1 MRSHFERSPAALLG
15 CLGTVLFA
23 GCAAEV
29 PTGTRADQQT
39 LDLASATQVSVCH
52 RSGSSGSVVAIPR
65 SQLAIHLS
73 QGDYVT
79 TLVVGRTSAD
89 PNDSVHFRRI
99 GDAIAAARAGRLA
112 RGELQ
117 SAACRI
123 TINIAAGSFRG
134 SGHPGTD
141 PRLEHWPLTVD
152 VPDLTLHGAFVMQ
165 LDSHGRAT
173 GAGVGPLATTLA
185 PIDPL
190 GFYDTGAYYPLVLAF
205 GHPGGSAGNGLVVEG
220 FVMRSG
226 WPDGGWGGNG
236 VFSSRVSGLTVR
248 GNRFERGFDVT
259 FDLRTTSAALEQN
272 SIIGTGLCDM
282 CLAGPGVFQVS
293 GNLLQAGALE
303 GIQIIPAVLLPVPR
317 GVEPDFLPATIDVSG
332 DIANNEVRDHLRVPV
347 GSGIRVGA
355 LGLFA
360 WDVPSTS
367 HYTIHDNLLVNNRF
381 AMTVDAAFPV
391 TGALLKG
398 DMDVSL
404 SGNVM
409 QQSCQTN
416 LLVGFSRHT
425 TDLGLQQDAYLLNS
439 TYRLHLGG
447 NIQWK
452 DAWYSH
458 PAGFGNTLLV
468 DGNLIPNGT
477 RQSYSPERCPGRQAP
492 LASGPVRN

>member
-1 MRSHFERSPAALLG
+1 
-15 CLGTVLFA
+15 
-23 GCAAEV
+23 
-29 PTGTRADQQT
+29 
-39 LDLASATQVSVCH
+39 
-52 RSGSSGSVVAIPR
+52 
-65 SQLAIHLS
+65 
-73 QGDYVT
+73 
-79 TLVVGRTSAD
+79 
-89 PNDSVHFRRI
+89 
-99 GDAIAAARAGRLA
+99 
-112 RGELQ
+112 
-117 SAACRI
+117 
-123 TINIAAGSFRG
+123 
-134 SGHPGTD
+134 
-141 PRLEHWPLTVD
+141 
-152 VPDLTLHGAFVMQ
+152 MQ

-173 GAGVGPLATTLA
+173 GAGVGPFATTLA

-190 GFYDTGAYYPLVLAF
+190 GFYDTGSEYPLVLAF
-205 GHPGGSAGNGLVVEG
+205 GHPGGSAGNGLIVEG

-236 VFSSRVSGLTVR
+236 ILSTRVSGLTVR

-259 FDLRTTSAALEQN
+259 FDLRTTSAVLEEN

-282 CLAGPGVFQVS
+282 CLAGPGVYQVS

-303 GIQIIPAVLLPVPR
+303 GIQIVPAVLLPVPR

-332 DIANNEVRDHLRVPV
+332 DIANNEVRDHLRTPV

-416 LLVGFSRHT
+416 LLVAFTRHT
-425 TDLGLQQDAYLLNS
+425 AAPGLQQDAYLLNS
-439 TYRLHLGG
+439 TYRLQLGG
-447 NIQWK
+447 DIRWK
-452 DAWYSH
+452 DVWYSH
-458 PAGFGNTLLV
+458 PVGFGNTLLV
-468 DGNLIPNGT
+468 DGNLIPNGA
-477 RQSYSPERCPGRQAP
+477 RQFYDPERCPGARPSA
-492 LASGPVRN
+492 AAVHF